1 MIILYKQQIHLG
13 NPKEITQNT
22 EVQLFTLF
30 NPYHATRLLQE
41 SNLHVHNLY
50 KATQHE
56 NMQKNAANTKM
67 KTKFKLTKAI

>member
-1 MIILYKQQIHLG
+1 MLYKQQIHLG

-22 EVQLFTLF
+22 AVQLFTQF
-30 NPYHATRLLQE
+30 NPHHAIRLLQE

-56 NMQKNAANTKM
+56 NMRKNAANIKM
-67 KTKFKLTKAI
+67 KILQR

>member
-1 MIILYKQQIHLG
+1 MLYKQQIHLG

-22 EVQLFTLF
+22 AVQLFILF
-30 NPYHATRLLQE
+30 NPHHATSLLQK

-56 NMQKNAANTKM
+56 NMQKNVANTKM
-67 KTKFKLTKAI
+67 KTKFKHTKAI